1 MWLNFSF
8 LIGLSKNRISL
19 ILEKNNQSSSAITN
33 WKLDKVRNKYSL
45 YHGLIIS
52 NPKLVQDFQHHEI
65 NLCQYCTMGQQV
77 DMWPKNKISSKL
89 PQIGSKLPQDNP
101 VHENIVHTNNK
112 QTQNELF
119 MFEVGGLDGPEA
131 ILLETGKSGKTDK
144 WIYLTSESFQL
155 WRKTRKTW
163 FSIRWCW
170 RMY

>member
-1 MWLNFSF
+1 MLNPY
-8 LIGLSKNRISL
+8 IDGG
-19 ILEKNNQSSSAITN
+19 
-33 WKLDKVRNKYSL
+33 SL
-45 YHGLIIS
+45 YLYYPPTWGEVWVH
-52 NPKLVQDFQHHEI
+52 
-65 NLCQYCTMGQQV
+65 CTMGQQV

-144 WIYLTSESFQL
+144 WMYLTSEYI
-155 WRKTRKTW
+155 
-163 FSIRWCW
+163 SI
-170 RMY
+170 MKD

>member
-1 MWLNFSF
+1 
-8 LIGLSKNRISL
+8 
-19 ILEKNNQSSSAITN
+19 
-33 WKLDKVRNKYSL
+33 
-45 YHGLIIS
+45 
-52 NPKLVQDFQHHEI
+52 
-65 NLCQYCTMGQQV
+65 MGQQV

-144 WIYLTSESFQL
+144 WIYLTTEYISITNEWTVTLDKQGKPSFPYDEVEECIKMQCV
-155 WRKTRKTW
+155 
-163 FSIRWCW
+163 FSF
-170 RMY
+170 